1 MYFLKNKKGKRNG
14 FTINSFIVFNLFGAE
29 YSDRKMYLILDK
41 IYNSDMKND
50 AVHAVGGPKEENGLK
65 PSYIRNKNPCGIH

>member
-1 MYFLKNKKGKRNG
+1 VIEKK
-14 FTINSFIVFNLFGAE
+14 
-29 YSDRKMYLILDK
+29 YLILDK

-50 AVHAVGGPKEENGLK
+50 AAHAVGGPKEENGLK